1 MCIFF
6 GLDIFSSKF
15 QTKQVSLTS
24 SFTMKS
30 ILFTS
35 LFLIAQAAAVNPPV
49 ADCIGIRVAI
59 TDKGLKYVSKTAVP
73 ILEKSLSSIT
83 IPDVTF
89 DQDGFEG
96 AVHSITCKNFLIDT
110 MTLNANADP
119 AASVALAATNVAL
132 SCSASW
138 NYKLK
143 VWPHIP
149 KGERRR
155 SNVAVI
161 IVRIVF
167 ISAFLFYCLLLNHS
181 FPTNPNR
188 ITNCFKLFSLFTNLQ
203 LHCSC
208 VAILIFEQYH

>member
-1 MCIFF
+1 MCFLVLTFF
-6 GLDIFSSKF
+6 RASS
-15 QTKQVSLTS
+15 TKQVSLTS

-161 IVRIVF
+161 IVRIV
-167 ISAFLFYCLLLNHS
+167 LLVHS
-181 FPTNPNR
+181 SCIF
-188 ITNCFKLFSLFTNLQ
+188 FS
-203 LHCSC
+203 
-208 VAILIFEQYH
+208 